1 MFLAWEF
8 MCKFVHVL
16 QQQVRVIARAGTSAW
31 SSSWDWAL
39 PLNFKIFF
47 CIHRSTNRNG
57 AFPRISFT
65 RLFLWTFRNIFYY
78 FLLCHVSI
86 STVLNAKINSTFER
100 EDKSN
105 GNPLLH
111 QGFFFLS
118 REFFLWTFRTIHY
131 NLFLCRVSISREMNA
146 KKKKR
151 RRRNSRGKTRAMKTH
166 FCTIHLFSFSR
177 IFLWTFRTISSF
189 Q

>member
-1 MFLAWEF
+1 MSFSN
-8 MCKFVHVL
+8 KFESLPERGHPREVL
-16 QQQVRVIARAGTSAW
+16 REISRLGTSLEFE
-31 SSSWDWAL
+31 D
-39 PLNFKIFF
+39 FF

-65 RLFLWTFRNIFYY
+65 RLFLWTFRNILYY

-111 QGFFFLS
+111 HGIFSFSFT
-118 REFFLWTFRTIHY
+118 RIFRWTFRTIPY
-131 NLFLCRVSISREMNA
+131 YFFKCRVRIFRRMNA
-146 KKKKR
+146 KKISTFEREHSSNGNPRLHNVFGSPVKKA
-151 RRRNSRGKTRAMKTH
+151 NTKVKKATR
-166 FCTIHLFSFSR
+166 
-177 IFLWTFRTISSF
+177 
-189 Q
+189 